1 MIICWQLHP
10 GDHTPAPHHCYGHR
24 LNLHGTGWAGL
35 DWAGLGWTRKV
46 KCVAQSGRGWR
57 MGGWGDSAIC
67 GLGILLTW
75 NFIVF
80 TCIFPNTKQN
90 SWAKPLFPRYQHTQS
105 FDRQPFL
112 GILRRLLAGN
122 LFWAKMSFFT
132 LGSCRPPYLPNA
144 YFCSRHARGIM
155 TTASCGEN
163 VEMCGYTEITIAPAD
178 CPLHSHKSMGSN

>member
-35 DWAGLGWTRKV
+35 GWAGLGWTRKV
-46 KCVAQSGRGWR
+46 KCVAQSRRGWR
-57 MGGWGDSAIC
+57 MGG
-67 GLGILLTW
+67 LGWLCNLW
-75 NFIVF
+75 FRYFADMEFYCVHLYF
-80 TCIFPNTKQN
+80 SQYK
-90 SWAKPLFPRYQHTQS
+90 AKFMGKASQS

-122 LFWAKMSFFT
+122 LFWAKMSLFT
-132 LGSCRPPYLPNA
+132 LGSCRPPYLPNV